1 MFKKDKF
8 NIVNLLICLT
18 VILLLFIPTLSRPWL
33 IYDERVIF
41 DNSFFPSP
49 VSFSE
54 IFETFKEFGLNFNFL
69 SSNAIYSSN
78 SVIRSSPLSL
88 ILNTLVNFFLKK
100 NQFCYHLLIL
110 ILHIIN
116 TSLVYF
122 IIKILTDISGNN
134 SVKLLPVLLTLIWA
148 IHPVML
154 ESVLLSTNFPRLFT
168 YIFFFAFFLDFLK
181 NKEQNKLI
189 KRRIIIP
196 LIFLIPMFSTE
207 CMIILPFVFFIVS
220 FQQLFQTEGLKTSFK
235 RSFEYTIPYFTG
247 ITIYLIYF
255 LFLSH
260 IKSNHPSGGNEFV
273 VFLERVLWLSPQIFF
288 HSLKLIF
295 YPKLLSVDQSLF
307 IHLGKTLFDP
317 YAVFCFSFLFMWLLV
332 PLYLFVFRRKF
343 PDLFFLNWT
352 FFFALLPFLHI
363 LMPSYA
369 LFAERYL
376 YFRLH
381 F

>member
-148 IHPVML
+148 IHPI
-154 ESVLLSTNFPRLFT
+154 
-168 YIFFFAFFLDFLK
+168 YI
-181 NKEQNKLI
+181 
-189 KRRIIIP
+189 
-196 LIFLIPMFSTE
+196 
-207 CMIILPFVFFIVS
+207 
-220 FQQLFQTEGLKTSFK
+220 
-235 RSFEYTIPYFTG
+235 
-247 ITIYLIYF
+247 
-255 LFLSH
+255 
-260 IKSNHPSGGNEFV
+260 
-273 VFLERVLWLSPQIFF
+273 
-288 HSLKLIF
+288 
-295 YPKLLSVDQSLF
+295 
-307 IHLGKTLFDP
+307 
-317 YAVFCFSFLFMWLLV
+317 
-332 PLYLFVFRRKF
+332 
-343 PDLFFLNWT
+343 
-352 FFFALLPFLHI
+352 
-363 LMPSYA
+363 
-369 LFAERYL
+369 
-376 YFRLH
+376 
-381 F
+381 